1 MRVARCVVRA
11 AWCVTWS
18 LTIGAPALAAA
29 QEIAER
35 AAAVRDGTVRLTYS
49 TRAGVCGD
57 GGELVGFGRA
67 LYIWPSMESHGRWN
81 APRCIPGD
89 ARVAVTVAGG
99 RPVSL
104 RTYVGG
110 SWRGTDATDLGTV
123 SGPAAAAFFM
133 SLAAR
138 AEGRLSRDAILPAV
152 IAEGADV
159 TDDLLRIGRD
169 RDRSTE
175 TRSRALQWVGQLGG
189 QRAVAPLLSIARDG
203 NERHG
208 VREAA
213 LLALS
218 SVPDGS
224 GVPPLIELV
233 RGDSDRW
240 LQAKAV
246 FWLAGTE
253 DPRATELLRALV
265 LQESADVELRKAA
278 IFALG
283 HQSETWD
290 ASFPELY
297 EKLESPSLR
306 EHFIFVLSQRREDSA
321 VEKLIDIAR
330 SDPDR
335 EMRKKALFWLGQS
348 DDPRA
353 VRLIR
358 DLVTN

>member
-1 MRVARCVVRA
+1 
-11 AWCVTWS
+11 
-18 LTIGAPALAAA
+18 
-29 QEIAER
+29 
-35 AAAVRDGTVRLTYS
+35 
-49 TRAGVCGD
+49 AGVCGD
-57 GGELVGFGRA
+57 GGELVGFGRV

-81 APRCIPGD
+81 APRCAPGN
-89 ARVAVTVAGG
+89 ARVAITVAGG

-110 SWRGTDATDLGTV
+110 SWSGAGATDLGTV
-123 SGPAAAAFFM
+123 SGPAAAAFFI
-133 SLAAR
+133 SLAVR
-138 AEGRLSRDAILPAV
+138 ADGRLSRDALLPAV

-159 TDDLLRIGRD
+159 ADDLLRIGRD
-169 RDRSTE
+169 RDRPTE
-175 TRSRALQWVGQLGG
+175 TRSRALQWAGQLGG
-189 QRAVAPLLSIARDG
+189 ERVVAPLLSIARDA
-203 NERHG
+203 NERRN

-213 LLALS
+213 LLSLS

-224 GVPPLIELV
+224 GVPPLLELV
-233 RGDSDRW
+233 RGDGDSW

-246 FWLAGTE
+246 FWLAETE
-253 DPRATELLRALV
+253 DARATELLHRLV
-265 LQESADVELRKAA
+265 LQENADVALRKAA

-290 ASFPELY
+290 ASFLDLY
-297 EKLESPSLR
+297 GKLESPSLK
-306 EHFIFVLSQRREDSA
+306 EHFIFVLSQRHEDGA

-353 VRLIR
+353 ARLIR